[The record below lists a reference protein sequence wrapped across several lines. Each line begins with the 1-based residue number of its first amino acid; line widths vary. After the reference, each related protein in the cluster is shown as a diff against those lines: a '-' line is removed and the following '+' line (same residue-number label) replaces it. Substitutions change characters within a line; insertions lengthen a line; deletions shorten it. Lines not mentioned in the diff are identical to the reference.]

1 MRIQDFFYIFAAT
14 KEFTMED
21 NFAIQ
26 LFEGKKVR
34 IVWDE
39 EKEKYW
45 FSVVD
50 IVQVLTGSFDYQQ
63 ARKYWKVLKGR
74 LLKEGNESVTNCYQ
88 LKLPSSDGKRYMT
101 DVADLQGIFRIIQSI
116 PSKKAEPVKQW
127 LAQLGEQRIDQMI
140 DPELTFQ
147 MAVEDYRRQGYSDKW
162 INERMRSIEMRK
174 ELTDEWQRAGIIE
187 HKDFAIL
194 TNVLTKAWSGM
205 TTGEYKRHKGLTK
218 ENLRDNM
225 TNIELALN
233 TLAEVTAT
241 EISRERNPKGMAQ
254 SAQTAKE
261 GGEVARS
268 ARADIESRLGHSVI
282 SSERASDY
290 IRPIEDSNTQELPFE
305 EDKDD

>member
-1 MRIQDFFYIFAAT
+1 
-14 KEFTMED
+14 MED

-26 LFEGKKVR
+26 LFEGNKVR

-39 EKEKYW
+39 EQEKYY

-50 IVQVLTGSFDYQQ
+50 IVQVLTDSTNPTDYLKKLRKRDPELGSF
-63 ARKYWKVLKGR
+63 LG
-74 LLKEGNESVTNCYQ
+74 TNCPQ
-88 LKLPSSDGKRYMT
+88 VEMRTFTGKKRMT
-101 DVADLQGIFRIIQSI
+101 LAADLQGIFRIIQSI

-140 DPELTFQ
+140 DPEQTFQ

-174 ELTDEWQRAGIIE
+174 ELTDEWQRAGITE

-225 TNIELALN
+225 TNVELALN
-233 TLAEVTAT
+233 TLAEVAT
-241 EISRERNPKGMAQ
+241 TELSRQRNPKGMFESQQAAQ
-254 SAQTAKE
+254 AGGKVAKN
-261 GGEVARS
+261 AREDLE
-268 ARADIESRLGHSVI
+268 RQLGRSVI
-282 SSERASDY
+282 SSERASDH
-290 IRPIEDSNTQELPFE
+290 IRPIEEGKAQELPFKD
-305 EDKDD
+305 EDKKE

>member
-1 MRIQDFFYIFAAT
+1 
-14 KEFTMED
+14 MED

-26 LFEGKKVR
+26 LFEGNKVR

-39 EKEKYW
+39 EQEKYY

-50 IVQVLTGSFDYQQ
+50 IVQVLTGSVDATAYW
-63 ARKYWKVLKGR
+63 RKLKQR
-74 LLKEGNESVTNCYQ
+74 LKEEGNETVTNCHA
-88 LKLPSSDGKRYMT
+88 LKLPAADGKKRLT
-101 DVADLQGIFRIIQSI
+101 DMADLQGIFRIIQSI

-140 DPELTFQ
+140 DPEQTFQ

-174 ELTDEWQRAGIIE
+174 ELTDEWQRAGITE

-225 TNIELALN
+225 TNVELALN
-233 TLAEVTAT
+233 TLAEVAT
-241 EISRERNPKGMAQ
+241 TELSRQRNPKGMFESQQAAQ
-254 SAQTAKE
+254 AGGKVAKN
-261 GGEVARS
+261 AREDLE
-268 ARADIESRLGHSVI
+268 RQLGRSVI
-282 SSERASDY
+282 SSERASDH
-290 IRPIEDSNTQELPFE
+290 IRPIEEGKAQELPSKD
-305 EDKDD
+305 EDKKE

>member
-1 MRIQDFFYIFAAT
+1 
-14 KEFTMED
+14 MED

-39 EKEKYW
+39 EQEKYY

-74 LLKEGNESVTNCYQ
+74 LIKEGNETVTNCYQ
-88 LKLPSSDGKRYMT
+88 LKLPAADGKRRLT
-101 DVADLQGIFRIIQSI
+101 DMADLQGIFRIIQSI

-174 ELTDEWQRAGIIE
+174 ELTDEWQRAGITE

-194 TNVLTKAWSGM
+194 TNVLTQAWSGM
-205 TTGEYKRHKGLTK
+205 TTGEYKHLKGLTK

-225 TNIELALN
+225 TNVELALN
-233 TLAEVTAT
+233 TLAEVAT
-241 EISRERNPKGMAQ
+241 TELSRQRNPKGMSESKQAAQ
-254 SAQTAKE
+254 AGGKVAKN
-261 GGEVARS
+261 AREDLE
-268 ARADIESRLGHSVI
+268 RQLGRSVI
-282 SSERASDY
+282 SSERASDHL
-290 IRPIEDSNTQELPFE
+290 RPIENSPTQELPFDDTE
-305 EDKDD
+305 KGDKQ

>member
-1 MRIQDFFYIFAAT
+1 
-14 KEFTMED
+14 MED

-26 LFEGKKVR
+26 LFEGNKVR

-39 EKEKYW
+39 EQEKYY

-50 IVQVLTGSFDYQQ
+50 IVQVLTGSADG
-63 ARKYWKVLKGR
+63 RTYWKVLKTR
-74 LLKEGNESVTNCYQ
+74 LKKEGNESVTNCHQ
-88 LKLPSSDGKRYMT
+88 LKLLSSDGKRYKT

-174 ELTDEWQRAGIIE
+174 ELTDEWQRAGITE

-225 TNIELALN
+225 TNVELALN

-241 EISRERNPKGMAQ
+241 EISRQRNPKGMAQ

-268 ARADIESRLGHSVI
+268 ARADIESRLGRSII
-282 SSERASDY
+282 SSERASDH
-290 IRPIEDSNTQELPFE
+290 IRPIEEGKTQELPFKD
-305 EDKDD
+305 EDKEE